1 MSDKKGRYF
10 NVEVKDRK
18 FERSETGLLVR
29 DVILLAEGTWT
40 DSYQQ
45 TPCRYKTGVLE
56 KYCSN
61 WKDNGLWGRHPGG
74 APRSVDEKIGEV
86 QNPRY
91 DKKLKAVVG
100 DLFFHL
106 KSQKSR
112 DIAEM
117 VEAGI
122 INAVSVEIGGTERYN
137 AKEKCFEAESIDFYG
152 LAVVDKGACQTCLI
166 RHEEANHYYQDFSPD
181 EGQDGMPPQ
190 EGDKMDIEEL
200 TKVVQDLAAKVAAIE
215 EKLALKQEEAP
226 DEKKPEDEEKELS
239 KKLTEALKKLSVAE
253 ERIKKL
259 ENTPN
264 SRGHSGGAD
273 APRYT
278 KTLVSE
284 GI

>member
-1 MSDKKGRYF
+1 MAEKKGRYL
-10 NVEVKDRK
+10 NVEVKDCK
-18 FERSETGLLVR
+18 FERSESGLMVR
-29 DVILLAEGTWT
+29 DVIMLAEGTWT
-40 DSYQQ
+40 DSFQQ
-45 TPCRYKTGVLE
+45 TPCRYRAEVLE
-56 KYCSN
+56 KYSGN

-86 QNPRY
+86 RNPRY

-137 AKEKCFEAESIDFYG
+137 SKEECFEAESIDYYG
-152 LAVVDKGACQTCLI
+152 LAVVDKGACETCLI
-166 RHEEANHYYQDFSPD
+166 RHKAADEYHFYQDLLPD
-181 EGQDGMPPQ
+181 EGQKGTPPQ

-200 TKVVQDLAAKVAAIE
+200 SKIVQDLAAKVAAIE
-215 EKLALKQEEAP
+215 EKLAPKQEEAP
-226 DEKKPEDEEKELS
+226 EKKPEDEEKELS
-239 KKLTEALKKLSVAE
+239 KKLAGVLKQLSAAE
-253 ERIKKL
+253 ERIKLL
-259 ENTPN
+259 EKTAAPK
-264 SRGHSGGAD
+264 GKEGEG

>member
-1 MSDKKGRYF
+1 MAGKKGRYF
-10 NVEVKDRK
+10 NIEVKDRK
-18 FERSETGLLVR
+18 FERSESGLLVK
-29 DVILLAEGTWT
+29 DVILLAEGTWI

-45 TPCRYKTGVLE
+45 TPCRYKPGVLE

-74 APRSVDEKIGEV
+74 APRSVDEKIGDV
-86 QNPRY
+86 RNPRY

-137 AKEKCFEAESIDFYG
+137 AKESCFEAESIDFYG
-152 LAVVDKGACQTCLI
+152 LAVVDKGACETCLI
-166 RHEEANHYYQDFSPD
+166 RHKAANHYYQDFSPAK
-181 EGQDGMPPQ
+181 GQDGTPPQ

-200 TKVVQDLAAKVAAIE
+200 SKIVQDLAQKVAAIE
-215 EKLALKQEEAP
+215 EKLTPKQEEAP
-226 DEKKPEDEEKELS
+226 EKKPEDEEKELS
-239 KKLTEALKKLSVAE
+239 KKLTDALKKLSEAE
-253 ERIKKL
+253 ERLKKL

-264 SRGHSGGAD
+264 FRGHSGSGE
-273 APRYT
+273 APKFT